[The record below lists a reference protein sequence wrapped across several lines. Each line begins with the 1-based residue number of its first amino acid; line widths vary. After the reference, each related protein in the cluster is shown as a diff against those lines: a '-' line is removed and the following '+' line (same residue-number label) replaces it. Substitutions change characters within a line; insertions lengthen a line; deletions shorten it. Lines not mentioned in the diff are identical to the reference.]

1 MNRAVIYLRVSTR
14 QQTESSQLEP
24 CKEFCKQKGF
34 DIVAIKK
41 DHGKSAYKSIVRSGY
56 NDVIDMVKNKQV
68 EHIVVWALD
77 RWTRRGHRELMNTI
91 TYLEKYNV
99 QLHSVKE
106 QWIDD
111 ITQGDLSFVRDIV
124 LNVLGWM
131 AEQESKKISQRI
143 KTSDK
148 YQKAK
153 RNGDVGRP
161 SILEQ
166 VESKVVEY
174 LNAGKSYRWIR
185 DNVTYKA
192 KHGKVKHVSIAT
204 ISHINKALKNG
215 KKNHNKENT
224 IKSSV

>member
-1 MNRAVIYLRVSTR
+1 MKNRAIIYLRVSTR
-14 QQTESSQLEP
+14 QQTEASQLKP

-41 DHGKSAYKSIVRSGY
+41 DHGKSAYKSIQRSGY
-56 NDVIDMVKNKQV
+56 NEVIDMVKNKQA

-106 QWIDD
+106 QWIDE

-143 KTSDK
+143 ITSK
-148 YQKAK
+148 RYQKAK
-153 RNGDVGRP
+153 LNGDVGRP

-166 VESKVVEY
+166 VEDEVVEH
-174 LNAGKSYRWIR
+174 LNDGKSYRWIR

-192 KHGKVKHVSIAT
+192 KHGKIKNVSIAT
-204 ISHINKALKNG
+204 VSHINKALKNG
-215 KKNHNKENT
+215 YGNHNKEKT
-224 IKSSV
+224 